1 MKGVVEEFLDRVG
14 ARGKI
19 QYDPESGIS
28 FLHPGRQA
36 SVVYGSRVIGYL
48 GEVHPDVAESYD
60 IGERTY
66 IAVLH
71 IPEICAISSFD
82 RKYEGIAKFPAVTRD
97 ISMVVPKEM
106 LVGSIEKVIE
116 KCGKKMVE
124 SYRLFDIYEG
134 NQIKEGFKSVAYTI
148 TFRANDRTL
157 EEKDVTAI
165 MNKILSELSQ
175 MGIELRQ

>member
-1 MKGVVEEFLDRVG
+1 MRKSSKNAAKKWWKADL
-14 ARGKI
+14 
-19 QYDPESGIS
+19 
-28 FLHPGRQA
+28 FLH
-36 SVVYGSRVIGYL
+36 
-48 GEVHPDVAESYD
+48 
-60 IGERTY
+60 
-66 IAVLH
+66 
-71 IPEICAISSFD
+71 
-82 RKYEGIAKFPAVTRD
+82 
-97 ISMVVPKEM
+97 
-106 LVGSIEKVIE
+106 
-116 KCGKKMVE
+116 